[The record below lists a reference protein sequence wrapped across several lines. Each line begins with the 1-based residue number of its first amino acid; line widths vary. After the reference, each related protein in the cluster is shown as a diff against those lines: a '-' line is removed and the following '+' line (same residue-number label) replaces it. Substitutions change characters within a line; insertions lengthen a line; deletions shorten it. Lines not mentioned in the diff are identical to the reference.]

1 VSAPYPWLEASWQ
14 RLLATRSRPAQAL
27 LLAGPCGVGKGALA
41 LAWAQALLCE
51 APLTDGAACGRC
63 PACHWFDTGGHP
75 DFRLITLQEKTGKE
89 GETRMATAIEV
100 DQAREAVDFVQLS
113 TYRAGFRVVL
123 VNPADSLNLAA
134 ANALLKVLEEPPLN
148 TVFVLVSDQPRRL
161 LPTIRSRCTR
171 LDIGLPPADGAA
183 QWLAEQGV
191 DDAMNLLA
199 LSGGTPLD
207 AQRWAGSG
215 ELDERRSVLEGLARP
230 DQLDPVNLGERWKAV
245 SPQTWHNVAYK
256 WLGDLLAVKLQGSVQ
271 FNRDFSEVLARLGN
285 KADLAKLLALAKT
298 QANEGR
304 TLAHPLNRTLQL
316 QAWLIQYRHLF
327 D

>member
-1 VSAPYPWLEASWQ
+1 MSAPYPWLDTPWQ
-14 RLLATRSRPAQAL
+14 RLLTTRARPAQAL
-27 LLAGPCGVGKGALA
+27 LLAGPRGVGKGALA
-41 LAWAQALLCE
+41 RAWAQALLCE
-51 APLTDGAACGRC
+51 TPLANGAACCEC
-63 PACHWFDTGGHP
+63 PACHWVNAGTHP
-75 DFRLITLQEKTGKE
+75 DFRLVTLQEKTTKE

-123 VNPADSLNLAA
+123 VNPADTLNLAS

-171 LDIGLPPADGAA
+171 LDIGLPPLDAAA
-183 QWLAEQGV
+183 QWLAGQGV
-191 DDAMNLLA
+191 DDAVNLLA

-207 AQRWAGSG
+207 AQRWVDSG
-215 ELDERRSVLEGLARP
+215 ELDERRSVLEGLARLG
-230 DQLDPVNLGERWKAV
+230 QLDPVMLGDRWKAV

-256 WLGDLLAVKLQGSVQ
+256 WLGDLLAVKLQGSVR
-271 FNRDFSEVLARLGN
+271 FNRDFADVLAQLGK
-285 KADLAKLLALAKT
+285 KADLAKLLALAKV
-298 QANEGR
+298 QAIEGR
-304 TLAHPLNRTLQL
+304 TLAHPLNRSLQL
-316 QAWLIQYRHLF
+316 QAWLIQYRHVF